1 MKMNYENN
9 PALFLIYTQ
18 SDILIFFSHNIFQS
32 IVSGFSLYWVTQS
45 LSSIL
50 GGIYGKAWHLAR
62 GTVVKNLPASA
73 GDVGS
78 ILGSG
83 RSPGEGNDYPLH
95 YSCLENS
102 MDRGAWRATAHGV
115 SKNQTG
121 LYDWARMQVYIY
133 TYVYECLFFHW

>member
-32 IVSGFSLYWVTQS
+32 IVSCFSLYWVTQS
-45 LSSIL
+45 LSSIY
-50 GGIYGKAWHLAR
+50 GGIYGKDWHLPH

-73 GDVGS
+73 GDVGL

-83 RSPGEGNDYPLH
+83 RSPGEGNGNPLK
-95 YSCLENS
+95 YFCLGNP
-102 MDRGAWRATAHGV
+102 MDTGAWGATVH
-115 SKNQTG
+115 
-121 LYDWARMQVYIY
+121 QV
-133 TYVYECLFFHW
+133 TKSLTQVCD